1 MNGGGMDDQKV
12 GQGSTLG
19 FIGLGRLGA
28 PIAQNL
34 IADGYRV
41 IGFDQSSQA
50 LADFARSGGRE
61 AKSAA
66 EVGRGSAVV
75 FTCVRTADDLTAV
88 LTGPDGLLAGLPPGS
103 AVLDLSTMA
112 PDASA
117 KHAQTIEA
125 AGSEFLR
132 VAVSGSAPAATAR
145 QISFLCSGPH
155 PLYERFTPLLD
166 ALGRGH
172 VHVGKSDEARS
183 VKIAVNMLVG
193 VGMAAMVEAV
203 TLADGLGID
212 RRQFLE
218 AVEQSAVGS
227 PFVSAKVSALADRD
241 YTPAASLALML
252 KDLDLALAAGGGI
265 EQRLP
270 VTELTRNLYARCHD
284 RGWAERDFA
293 CLAELYDSPAELP

>member
-1 MNGGGMDDQKV
+1 MDDRKV
-12 GQGSTLG
+12 GERSTLG

-28 PIAQNL
+28 PIARNL

-50 LADFARSGGRE
+50 LADLARSGGRE

-66 EVGRGSAVV
+66 EVGRSSAVV
-75 FTCVRTADDLTAV
+75 FTCVRTEDDLTAV
-88 LTGPDGLLAGLPPGS
+88 LTGPDGLLAELPPGS

-132 VAVSGSAPAATAR
+132 VAVSGSAPAAAAR
-145 QISFLCSGPH
+145 QTSFLCSGPH
-155 PLYERFTPLLD
+155 PLYERVTPLLD

-241 YTPAASLALML
+241 YTPTASLALML

-265 EQRLP
+265 EQQLP
-270 VTELTRNLYARCHD
+270 VTELARNLYARCHD

-293 CLAELYDSPAELP
+293 CLAELYDSPGELQ